1 MLDSPVIAQYAAGPE
16 ESAAPVE
23 RFDVVIVGAGLSG
36 IGAACWLRAK
46 CPAKSFVILE
56 ARHAIGGTWDLFRY
70 PGVRSDSDM
79 PTFGF
84 RFRAW
89 DDKRSI
95 ADGPSILRY
104 LRETAEENGVD
115 RLIRFGCEV
124 LRASWRSDEARW
136 ILEVRG
142 PDSAT
147 SEIGADF
154 LYACAG
160 YYEYESGYMPGW
172 PGMERFAG
180 RIVHPQNW
188 PEDLDYDGK
197 RVVVIGSGATAVTLV
212 PAMAERAAHVVMVQ
226 RSPTY
231 VISRPADDAIAERLR
246 RWLPAGPTHALVRWK
261 NILRQ
266 MHLYRLCR
274 RKPAAVREAL
284 IKLAQKE
291 VGPGVDA
298 AVHFAPRYNPWD
310 QRMCLV
316 PDGDLFAAMRA
327 GRASVVTDEIETF
340 TEKGLR
346 LRSGREFEADIIVTA
361 TGLRMRLMGG
371 MAVDVDGE
379 AVDFAKRTTYKGM
392 MFSSVPN
399 LASAMGYINASWTL
413 KADLIADCV
422 CRLLNHMDRKGYD
435 VCTPRMRG
443 GSTSDDA
450 FFPLE
455 SGYALRARPLMP
467 KQGAKKPWR
476 INNNYALDLLAFRFG
491 AVDDGEM
498 EFERRAA
505 S

>member
-1 MLDSPVIAQYAAGPE
+1 MPESALLTRDAAGQE
-16 ESAAPVE
+16 KSAAPAE
-23 RFDVVIVGAGLSG
+23 HFDVVIVGAGLSG
-36 IGAACWLRAK
+36 VGAACRLRAK

-56 ARHAIGGTWDLFRY
+56 ERNAIGGTWDLFRY

-89 DDKRSI
+89 DDKRAI
-95 ADGPSILRY
+95 ADGPSILTY
-104 LRETAEENGVD
+104 LRATAEEHGVD
-115 RLIRFGCEV
+115 RLICFGCKV
-124 LRASWRSDEARW
+124 LHASWRSDEARW
-136 ILEVRG
+136 ILEARG
-142 PDSAT
+142 PDGT
-147 SEIGADF
+147 RSEITADF
-154 LYACAG
+154 LYACTG

-180 RIVHPQNW
+180 RIVHPQKW

-212 PAMAERAAHVVMVQ
+212 PAMAERAAHVVMLQ

-231 VISRPADDAIAERLR
+231 VVSRPADDAIAERLR

-266 MHLYRLCR
+266 MYLYSLCR
-274 RKPAAVREAL
+274 RKPAAVRAAL
-284 IKLAQKE
+284 IKLAQAE

-298 AVHFAPRYNPWD
+298 GVHFAPRYNPWD

-327 GRASVVTDEIETF
+327 GKASVVTDEIETF
-340 TEKGLR
+340 TENGLR
-346 LRSGREFEADIIVTA
+346 LSSGRDLEADIIVTA
-361 TGLRMRLMGG
+361 TGLKMRLMGG
-371 MAVDVDGE
+371 MAIDVDGE
-379 AVDFAKRTTYKGM
+379 SVNFAKRTTYKGM
-392 MFSSVPN
+392 MFSDVPN

-413 KADLIADCV
+413 KADLIADSV

-435 VCTPRMRG
+435 VCTPRMREA
-443 GSTSDDA
+443 STSDDA

-467 KQGAKKPWR
+467 KQGAKRPWR
-476 INNNYALDLLAFRFG
+476 INNNYVRDLLAFRIG

-498 EFERRAA
+498 EFRRRPA